1 MFAGLRWRPGFR
13 RRVCARWAFKN
24 GSSPSVSG
32 SGLFNH
38 PHPSAEI
45 SRGPDHG
52 AEGFYVHT
60 DRVGSRRCA
69 GWDGGTSV
77 GCRIGQGQV
86 AISSLS
92 WISPVLGF
100 LAKEIENRDQPI
112 ACDIIIIFTI
122 ITVNNGGCYLFCVC
136 MLQAL
141 C

>member
-24 GSSPSVSG
+24 GSSPSASG

-38 PHPSAEI
+38 PHPSAET

-60 DRVGSRRCA
+60 YRVGSRRCA

-77 GCRIGQGQV
+77 VGEDKAGLPFLPFLGSAQFLV
-86 AISSLS
+86 S
-92 WISPVLGF
+92 WPKRLRTETSQSHV
-100 LAKEIENRDQPI
+100 
-112 ACDIIIIFTI
+112 T
-122 ITVNNGGCYLFCVC
+122 
-136 MLQAL
+136 
-141 C
+141 